1 MFFLISMQFIQISMV
16 KDSIQKYINVGL
28 ILIWISNGTET
39 WYIYQ
44 IIIVCFIICSQRTI
58 IMFIMTTIFLASITI
73 VPKIHVN
80 HFPDSSLNDPS
91 HLQTHDLRS
100 FNLTLPAQQGAT
112 VTVSPDRWVISSCW
126 ATTST
131 RSWLDQRTVYS
142 AQLLLVDLLVLQI
155 LRIWYLLMLLLLRVS
170 LSFFFFFKP
179 YLILKL
185 VFLLVYTIKIY
196 NNIFI
201 HNLILSISN
210 RRFWWCTTN
219 KTFGNS
225 S

>member
-170 LSFFFFFKP
+170 LSFFFFKP

>member
-1 MFFLISMQFIQISMV
+1 MFFLVSIQFIQISMV
-16 KDSIQKYINVGL
+16 KDLIVQKYINVGL

-39 WYIYQ
+39 WYMHQ
-44 IIIVCFIICSQRTI
+44 IIIVCFIICSQSTI
-58 IMFIMTTIFLASITI
+58 IIFIMTTIFLISITI
-73 VPKIHVN
+73 VPRIHVN

-142 AQLLLVDLLVLQI
+142 AQLLLVDRLVLQI
-155 LRIWYLLMLLLLRVS
+155 LRIWCLLMLLLLQVS
-170 LSFFFFFKP
+170 FSFFFFFFEL

-201 HNLILSISN
+201 HKLI
-210 RRFWWCTTN
+210 
-219 KTFGNS
+219 
-225 S
+225 

>member
-170 LSFFFFFKP
+170 LSFFFFF
-179 YLILKL
+179 
-185 VFLLVYTIKIY
+185 
-196 NNIFI
+196 
-201 HNLILSISN
+201 
-210 RRFWWCTTN
+210 
-219 KTFGNS
+219 
-225 S
+225 